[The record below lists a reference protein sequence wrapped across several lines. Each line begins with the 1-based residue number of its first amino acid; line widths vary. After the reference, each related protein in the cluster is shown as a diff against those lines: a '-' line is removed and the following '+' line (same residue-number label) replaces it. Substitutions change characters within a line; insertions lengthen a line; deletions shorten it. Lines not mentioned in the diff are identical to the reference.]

1 MKNATFGAFVWLVV
15 SCSTSLAQSYWVI
28 ETNRHQKNFTIIK
41 FYNAK
46 QELIYEVKKEGVYLN
61 ISKQRHRRKLDVMLK
76 NYQQFGSIF
85 SKREARRKNVVG
97 L

>member
-1 MKNATFGAFVWLVV
+1 MKNITFGAFVWLAV

-46 QELIYEVKKEGVYLN
+46 QELIHEVKKEGVYLN
-61 ISKQRHRRKLDVMLK
+61 ISKKRQRKKLDAMLK
-76 NYQQFGSIF
+76 NYQQFGSTF
-85 SKREARRKNVVG
+85 SKREGRRKNVAG